1 MATVQEA
8 LHLADQHLYAGR
20 LAEAEAIYRQILG
33 VQPNHVG
40 VLHNLGLI
48 AVQTGRLAMAE
59 ELIRKALGLDAGNAI
74 IHCSLGEV
82 YRTQGRPQEAMES
95 YQRALQLRPGYP
107 EAASNLGLV
116 LADQGRLSEAA
127 AACRSALQSRPDFA
141 PAHNILGKI
150 LGSSGDFAQA
160 IASFQQALAIQ
171 PHFAE
176 AWNNLGVT
184 YHESGQAGPA
194 LEALQRAAQ
203 LNPNAPE
210 IHNNLGR
217 LLGDLD
223 QLDEA
228 IAAYRRALDLH
239 PHFPDAYNG
248 LAQAFNRR
256 GQVDEAIAALRQIV
270 QGGSS
275 FAGAHSNLIYTLHF
289 HPAQDA
295 ALIAEEQRRWNAHFL
310 EPLRSSI
317 ASHTNTREPD
327 RRLRIGLVSPDFC
340 QHVIGR
346 NVLPYFEQHDPANFE
361 IYCYS
366 EVARPDRWTDLFRQ
380 HADHW
385 RPITGL
391 SDEALAN
398 LIRQDAV
405 DVLVDLTQ
413 HMAGNRLTM
422 FARQPA
428 PVQASFAGY
437 PAGTGVETIH
447 YRLSD
452 RFLENGPSSGER
464 VFLLDS
470 FWCYATQG
478 MDIPVN
484 PLPASTNGH
493 ITFGAL
499 NNLTKVN
506 EPLLESW
513 ARILGAVKGSRL
525 LLLGSRGSHR
535 QRITDFLQRLGVE
548 SHRVEFL
555 LPCRREEYLRYHQR
569 IDLILDSFPY
579 NGHTTSLDA
588 LWMGVPVV
596 SLAGNT
602 SVSRGGLSILS
613 NLALAELVARSAD
626 DYVRVAVDLATDLPR
641 LATLRASLRSRMEAS
656 VLMDASRF
664 ADSIEDAFR
673 SMWREWCQ
681 EHRA

>member
-1 MATVQEA
+1 MATVQQA

-33 VQPNHVG
+33 IQPNHVG
-40 VLHNLGLI
+40 ILHNLGLI
-48 AVQTGRLAMAE
+48 AMQTGRVAMAE

-82 YRTQGRPQEAMES
+82 YRAQGRPQEAMES
-95 YQRALQLRPGYP
+95 YQRALQFRPGYP

-150 LGSSGDFAQA
+150 LGSLGDFGQA
-160 IASFQQALAIQ
+160 VASFQQALAIQ

-184 YHESGQAGPA
+184 YHESGQARPA
-194 LEALQRAAQ
+194 LEALQRAAL

-228 IAAYRRALDLH
+228 IAAYQRALELR
-239 PHFPDAYNG
+239 PQFADAYNG
-248 LAQAFNRR
+248 LAQVFNRR
-256 GQVDEAIAALRQIV
+256 GQVDEAIASLRQIV

-295 ALIAEEQRRWNAHFL
+295 AQIAEEQRRWNAHFL

-317 ASHTNTREPD
+317 APHTNTREPD
-327 RRLRIGLVSPDFC
+327 RRLRVGLVSPDFC

-346 NVLPYFEQHDPANFE
+346 NVLPYCEQHDPANFE
-361 IYCYS
+361 LYCYS

-380 HADHW
+380 HTDHW
-385 RPITGL
+385 RTINGL
-391 SDEALAN
+391 PDEALAN

-405 DVLVDLTQ
+405 DILVDLTQ

-428 PVQASFAGY
+428 PIQVSFAGY
-437 PAGTGVETIH
+437 PAGTGLETIR

-452 RFLENGPSSGER
+452 RFLEDGPSSGER

-470 FWCYATQG
+470 FWCYDPQG
-478 MDIPVN
+478 VDIPVN
-484 PLPASTNGH
+484 PLPASTHGH
-493 ITFGAL
+493 LTFGAL

-506 EPLLESW
+506 EPLLENW
-513 ARILGAVKGSRL
+513 ARILGTVKGSRL
-525 LLLGSRGSHR
+525 LLLSAMGSHR
-535 QRITDFLQRLGVE
+535 QRIIDFLQRLGVE
-548 SHRVEFL
+548 PHRVEFL

-569 IDLILDSFPY
+569 IDIILDSFPY

-588 LWMGVPVV
+588 LWMGVPVI

-602 SVSRGGLSILS
+602 PVSRGGLSILS

-626 DYVRVAVDLATDLPR
+626 DYLRVAVDLATELPR
-641 LATLRASLRSRMEAS
+641 LAALRASLRSRMEAS

-664 ADSIEDAFR
+664 ARGIEDAFR
-673 SMWREWCQ
+673 AMWCEWCEAPQ
-681 EHRA
+681 G